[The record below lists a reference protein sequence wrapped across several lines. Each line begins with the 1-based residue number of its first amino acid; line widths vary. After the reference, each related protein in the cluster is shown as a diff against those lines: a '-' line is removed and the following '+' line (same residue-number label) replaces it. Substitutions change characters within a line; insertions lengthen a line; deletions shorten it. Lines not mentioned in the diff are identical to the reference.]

1 MTTPNRGRGR
11 ARPSTWRAVL
21 IPLALVATLVALA
34 WTAPIATAADATN
47 LAPVLAEDPNNPLA
61 LRRSLAEHVQKTGAR
76 PVVLPS
82 TTLESGGDVRDQPV
96 LINVIL
102 LTKAVSYGSTEADVR
117 AQQQAFLD
125 ALKTSSI
132 GYSLAGEPL
141 TGLINMVP
149 LKLKR
154 ARDVG
159 KVRKMSAFVKTV
171 FPVTQVKLN
180 DAISG
185 QTAVG
190 SGDAATPAGGE
201 HVDLRRRALAPDQIA
216 ALMSPHTMTGVADAQ
231 RRGLTGKGV
240 KIAIIDTG
248 IDAAH
253 PALGGNCFRGNAN
266 GTKVLTP
273 ASCLI
278 ASWDDL
284 TGDNQSMPM
293 DCGLDGHGSRV
304 AGVVAARAVPK
315 SPSTNGTTNG
325 SPVSVISDWDAQD
338 AAMATKFVGVAPGAR
353 LYVYRVYNCAGS
365 ATSTSLARALQ
376 NAVVRDKVDIINLSL
391 GQADPWAL
399 GSVGLSLDTIA
410 EKSPNVHVVSVAGND
425 GQRPFNVAGPGSL
438 HPILSVG
445 SIDNRFVLT
454 RLMKIGGRKSIDYLF
469 SVTNPIVQA
478 DIAPSPVV
486 VVSPFESTNSTAC
499 ADGALFETLVPP
511 ALRTN
516 RTMVIYQGTCPG
528 TSLELIA
535 SAAGAAGARS
545 VILALTNNDLS
556 SADGR
561 GTMRTDAKW
570 AKITA
575 RDAKALFVV
584 DAVDPKSPLP
594 RGVRTCSAN
603 IQISADDNLVRH
615 TNAGQISA
623 FSSFGPTALFDLK
636 PEIVAVGGS
645 ILTTQPLTSGA
656 WGINDGTSFAAPY
669 LAGCIALILES
680 RGKATSMQDMRALLM
695 RTAVPALERAVTG
708 KGNQTAG
715 SLLALPAQG
724 QGAGLVSVKR
734 ALDAL
739 PVTGPGSDIAL
750 LPPGLFSDAPTT
762 TGVTAS
768 GSHVKMTIDAAGTPT
783 YAQTVTIRNVGKSAT
798 TFYIAHVPALAI
810 SATDSMIAAPA
821 TVQLS
826 AAGQTTNATKS
837 VLAVPVAGN
846 TVLSMDVTIAPSAA
860 APGALFSGYLRV
872 EPGDAV
878 KDPHLQRAVY
888 VPFAGYNGDLLH
900 APVFPA
906 NPNDALAFALLP
918 GGLTD
923 EVPMPW
929 TNGAQTVPTTPVVI
943 PFQITGA
950 GNTMRIAFQTI
961 RPTRQLF
968 VMVFQRVKRG
978 AALRRRAVTTSTAMA
993 TSTRGAT
1000 TNKVGTAS
1008 RSATTVVVPPKTSTR
1023 ATTTIRAPVTTS
1035 STARAGSTTARS
1047 STTTVRSV
1055 PATTKQGASSA
1066 ATKPATTAKITSS
1079 TAKSGSTTTKSTTK
1093 GTLTT
1098 AKSTSMASTTKS
1110 TTTTASVSKTTSS
1123 TPTKSATKSTSST
1136 KTTSTKSTKPTATPT
1151 PVAEY
1156 DEIYVGYLYKG
1167 EYLQGLASSVFWSQD
1182 TNQVMQWNAD
1192 LEMEAPV
1199 TIDPTAQYR
1208 IKLVAWWGKDA
1219 LSEADLAQRG
1229 RMLEGPVF
1237 QLA

>member
-1 MTTPNRGRGR
+1 MATTNRGRSH
-11 ARPSTWRAVL
+11 ARPSTWRTVL
-21 IPLALVATLVALA
+21 IPVALVATLVALA
-34 WTAPIATAADATN
+34 CSVPAAIAADVAN
-47 LAPVLAEDPNNPLA
+47 SAPVLAEDPNNPLA
-61 LRRSLAEHVQKTGAR
+61 LRRPLAEHLQKTGAR

-102 LTKAVSYGSTEADVR
+102 STKAVSYGSSEADVR

-141 TGLINMVP
+141 TGLVNMVP

-190 SGDAATPAGGE
+190 SGDAATPAGNE

-248 IDAAH
+248 IDATH
-253 PALGGNCFRGNAN
+253 PALGGNCFHGNAN
-266 GTKVLTP
+266 GTKVPTP
-273 ASCLI
+273 TSCLI

-284 TGDNQSMPM
+284 TGDNQPMPM

-315 SPSTNGTTNG
+315 SPATNGTTSGG

-410 EKSPNVHVVSVAGND
+410 ETSPNVHVVSVAGND

-499 ADGALFETLVPP
+499 TDGALFETLVPP

-669 LAGCIALILES
+669 LAGCIALILEA
-680 RGKATSMQDMRALLM
+680 RGKTTSMQDMRALLM

-762 TGVTAS
+762 TGVSVA
-768 GSHVKMTIDAAGTPT
+768 GGHIKMTVDASGTPT
-783 YAQTVTIRNVGKSAT
+783 YAQTVTIRNVGKAAT

-826 AAGQTTNATKS
+826 AAGQSTNATKS
-837 VLAVPVAGN
+837 VIAVPVAGN
-846 TVLSMDVTIAPSAA
+846 TVLSMDVTIAPNAA

-878 KDPHLQRAVY
+878 NDPHLQRAVY

-906 NPNDALAFALLP
+906 NPNDALAFSLLP

-961 RPTRQLF
+961 RPTRQLY

-978 AALRRRAVTTSTAMA
+978 AALRRRAVTTSTAVA
-993 TSTRGAT
+993 VSTRAAT
-1000 TNKVGTAS
+1000 TSMVPS
-1008 RSATTVVVPPKTSTR
+1008 RSTTTAAAPKTSSR
-1023 ATTTIRAPVTTS
+1023 VTTTIRAPVTIS
-1035 STARAGSTTARS
+1035 STARASSTAMRS

-1055 PATTKQGASSA
+1055 PAMTKQGITSV
-1066 ATKPATTAKITSS
+1066 ATKPAATTTKITPSTAKSTSS
-1079 TAKSGSTTTKSTTK
+1079 TAKTTSK
-1093 GTLTT
+1093 
-1098 AKSTSMASTTKS
+1098 ASSTKS
-1110 TTTTASVSKTTSS
+1110 TTTTASASKTTSS

-1136 KTTSTKSTKPTATPT
+1136 KTASKTTSTKPTATPT

-1156 DEIYVGYLYKG
+1156 DEVYVGYLYKG

-1219 LSEADLAQRG
+1219 LSETDLAQRG